1 MPNPM
6 IPEIEGGGGGGGT
19 LFSNSTPRSPSPKT
33 PAASLFSL
41 PTIWA
46 AGQSSTRENPP
57 GIEAS
62 IRAAAHS
69 SRRTLLGATQ
79 MNIPVHLN
87 RALIPPEFAIQSKPR
102 YYAVEHVL
110 TYSGALT
117 QVPYNQQL
125 EAGLRVVAGRSFDK
139 IKFDKIKVDSGDY
152 GSLSMADQNDNHETR
167 QLVADAV
174 SKALAAQLPQ
184 LQSQIVQQVLESLP
198 SQSNAAP
205 ATPRE
210 YASAL
215 VNAVSSIQA
224 GSTQKEILRAL
235 LDAGSGYCSRIALFV
250 VKAGA
255 ASGWQ
260 SRGFGGEE
268 IAKDFPLDLNAGPAS
283 DAYRNRAATAG
294 NISAMDS
301 PFVEH
306 FGRPTHEQVLVLP
319 LALKDKVAALVYA
332 DGGDSGK
339 LETDALELLVA
350 ATSAWL
356 EVTSLRKQVAA
367 KEDSAAASR
376 VESPAP
382 AVQTISTF
390 SDPFASHAPKHV
402 PASAPAHAEPASDVV
417 EVAAAHA
424 SAAAAPA
431 AATDPLAGLSP
442 EDADV
447 HRKAQRFARL
457 LVDEIK
463 LYNQAKVAEGR
474 RNKDLYDRLKEDI
487 DKSRGTFQKR
497 YGNTAAASGEYF
509 YHELLRS
516 LAEDDIS
523 IMGSNFHR

>member
-1 MPNPM
+1 
-6 IPEIEGGGGGGGT
+6 
-19 LFSNSTPRSPSPKT
+19 
-33 PAASLFSL
+33 
-41 PTIWA
+41 
-46 AGQSSTRENPP
+46 
-57 GIEAS
+57 
-62 IRAAAHS
+62 
-69 SRRTLLGATQ
+69 
-79 MNIPVHLN
+79 
-87 RALIPPEFAIQSKPR
+87 
-102 YYAVEHVL
+102 
-110 TYSGALT
+110 
-117 QVPYNQQL
+117 
-125 EAGLRVVAGRSFDK
+125 
-139 IKFDKIKVDSGDY
+139 
-152 GSLSMADQNDNHETR
+152 MADQNDNQNETR

-184 LQSQIVQQVLESLP
+184 LQSHIVQQVLESLP
-198 SQSNAAP
+198 ARSSAAP
-205 ATPRE
+205 AAPPE
-210 YASAL
+210 YANTL
-215 VNAVSSIQA
+215 LNAVSSIHA
-224 GSTQKEILRAL
+224 GLSQKEILRAL

-260 SRGFGGEE
+260 SRGFGNEE
-268 IAKDFPLDLNAGPAS
+268 TAKDFPLDLNAGPAA
-283 DAYRNRAATAG
+283 DAYHNRAATG
-294 NISAMDS
+294 GDISAMDS
-301 PFVEH
+301 RFIDH
-306 FGRPTHEQVLVLP
+306 FGSPTQRQVLVLP
-319 LALKDKVAALVYA
+319 LSLKDKVAALVYA

-356 EVTSLRKQVAA
+356 EVASLRKQVAA
-367 KEDSAAASR
+367 KEDASAASR
-376 VESPAP
+376 AESPTP
-382 AVQTISTF
+382 AVHTVSTF

-402 PASAPAHAEPASDVV
+402 PASVAPDPEQASEVV
-417 EVAAAHA
+417 EVVAAHA

-497 YGNTAAASGEYF
+497 YGNTAAISGDYF
-509 YHELLRS
+509 HHELLRS

-523 IMGSNFHR
+523 IMGSNFRH